1 MMRCGLV
8 QRPHKENLEME
19 ERINSNDVH
28 HTTRSYAIIK
38 YACADYG
45 ERNGSGR
52 VPSSADL
59 FTGAVELSLALC
71 LALHR
76 SSLADQREK
85 GKNSVYSLSG
95 KKSCSNTRRELRGSR

>member
-1 MMRCGLV
+1 M
-8 QRPHKENLEME
+8 
-19 ERINSNDVH
+19 
-28 HTTRSYAIIK
+28 TRSYAK

-52 VPSSADL
+52 APSSADDL
-59 FTGAVELSLALC
+59 FTGAAVELPHKILTLC

-85 GKNSVYSLSG
+85 GKNSVYSLNG